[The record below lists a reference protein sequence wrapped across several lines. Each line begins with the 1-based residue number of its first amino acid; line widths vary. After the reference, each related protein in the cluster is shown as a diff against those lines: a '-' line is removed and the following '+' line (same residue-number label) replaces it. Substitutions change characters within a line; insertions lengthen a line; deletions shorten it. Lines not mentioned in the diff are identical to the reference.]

1 MDERKNKNVKLK
13 ITLAAIFVT
22 LAIIA
27 EIYVALKVTF
37 YPYVFAIVLA
47 VLAVVAMYVLV
58 SGALQYFDL
67 RNKQKDE
74 LFEDTIKAQKASY
87 ILHKKYFE
95 TLEERMNVL
104 EKAAVLPTEEIVTA
118 QKGIAKVIISRSRE
132 NTEATLSSHE
142 QIIEMLGEFEKQ
154 LNQSKAGI
162 VEQLHED
169 NVEIVEQLR
178 ENNAGIV
185 EKLNENSAGLAEKE
199 KAMNAESIQQMINK
213 QQEIIMNL
221 KDMEIRMSNAILQSQ
236 KVITEQIPV
245 YQAPVMQSAMP
256 VMQSTVPVMQ
266 NAVPTEQPAAPIS
279 QPAPEPVVMEE
290 PIIEKPVM
298 MEEPIIEEPVVMEEP
313 IIEEPVMMEE
323 PIIEEPVMMEEP
335 AEELPPMP
343 DLSDPNKQM
352 SPDDIA
358 ALFANLGGGS
368 PAAEES
374 VPVEEIIPDPVV
386 MEEPIIEEPVMMEEP
401 IIEEPVMIEEP
412 IIEEPVMM
420 EEPIIAE
427 EPAEELPPMPD
438 LSDPNKQM
446 SPDDIAALF
455 ANLGGRNSTPVEE
468 PTVME
473 EPILSE
479 EPAIEEPVI
488 EEPVI
493 EGPVEE
499 KPPMPD
505 LSDPNKKMSP
515 EEIAALFANLS

>member
-290 PIIEKPVM
+290 PIIE
-298 MEEPIIEEPVVMEEP
+298 
-313 IIEEPVMMEE
+313 
-323 PIIEEPVMMEEP
+323 EPVMMEEP

-368 PAAEES
+368 PAVEES

-386 MEEPIIEEPVMMEEP
+386 MEEPIIEEPMM
-401 IIEEPVMIEEP
+401 EEP

-420 EEPIIAE
+420 EEPIME

-455 ANLGGRNSTPVEE
+455 ANLGGGNSTPVEE
-468 PTVME
+468 PTVVE
-473 EPILSE
+473 ELIL
-479 EPAIEEPVI
+479 AEEPVI
-488 EEPVI
+488 EE
-493 EGPVEE
+493 PVEE

>member
-58 SGALQYFDL
+58 SGALEYFDL

-95 TLEERMNVL
+95 TLEERMDVL
-104 EKAAVLPTEEIVTA
+104 EKAAALPTEEIVTA

-256 VMQSTVPVMQ
+256 VMQSTPSVMQ
-266 NAVPTEQPAAPIS
+266 TAVPTEQPVETIN
-279 QPAPEPVVMEE
+279 QPVPEPVVMEE
-290 PIIEKPVM
+290 LI
-298 MEEPIIEEPVVMEEP
+298 MEEP

-323 PIIEEPVMMEEP
+323 PIITEEP

-386 MEEPIIEEPVMMEEP
+386 MEEPIITEEPAMMEEP
-401 IIEEPVMIEEP
+401 II
-412 IIEEPVMM
+412 
-420 EEPIIAE
+420 E

-446 SPDDIAALF
+446 SP
-455 ANLGGRNSTPVEE
+455 
-468 PTVME
+468 
-473 EPILSE
+473 
-479 EPAIEEPVI
+479 
-488 EEPVI
+488 
-493 EGPVEE
+493 
-499 KPPMPD
+499 
-505 LSDPNKKMSP
+505 

>member
-58 SGALQYFDL
+58 SGALEYFDL

-95 TLEERMNVL
+95 TLEERMDVL
-104 EKAAVLPTEEIVTA
+104 EKAAALPTEEIVTA

-313 IIEEPVMMEE
+313 IIEESMMEE

-343 DLSDPNKQM
+343 DLSDPNKKM

-386 MEEPIIEEPVMMEEP
+386 MEEPINEEPVMMEEP
-401 IIEEPVMIEEP
+401 IIEEPVM
-412 IIEEPVMM
+412 M
-420 EEPIIAE
+420 EEPIME

-455 ANLGGRNSTPVEE
+455 ANLGGGNSTPVEE
-468 PTVME
+468 PTVVE
-473 EPILSE
+473 EPIL
-479 EPAIEEPVI
+479 AEEPVI
-488 EEPVI
+488 EE
-493 EGPVEE
+493 PVEE